1 MTDDSKDSPTDG
13 ESELEG
19 KTLGDGAGVYIPDAE
34 EDDEDVPPMDFG
46 NFVMSLGTSVMVNLG
61 HVDDD
66 DFGVEDANLPAARQ
80 TIEILEM
87 LEHKTEGNLEPEEE
101 KLLESL
107 LHDTRLAYR
116 RAEREADDGDDE

>member
-1 MTDDSKDSPTDG
+1 MSDEPTDSDN
-13 ESELEG
+13 ETNEPDP
-19 KTLGDGAGVYIPDAE
+19 KTLGDGSGVYVPEAGA
-34 EDDEDVPPMDFG
+34 EDDEEDLPPMDFG

-61 HVDDD
+61 HVDDE

-87 LEHKTEGNLEPEEE
+87 LEHKTEGNLEPEEQ

-107 LHDTRLAYR
+107 LHDTRLAYQ
-116 RAEREADDGDDE
+116 RAEREAEDADE